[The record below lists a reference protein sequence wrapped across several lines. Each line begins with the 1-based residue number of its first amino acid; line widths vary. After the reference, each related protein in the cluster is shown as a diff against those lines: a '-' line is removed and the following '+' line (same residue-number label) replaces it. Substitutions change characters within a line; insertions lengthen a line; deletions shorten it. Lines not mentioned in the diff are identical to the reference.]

1 MSAVGGTSEVLSV
14 VFSLLIIMAFLF
26 AAACLARRWRVGGRL
41 RGPRGGA
48 TINIVAA
55 QPMGWQS
62 SLHIVEAE
70 GQRFLIAASRSG
82 IAAIGRLDAQGP
94 DFADLLDGPG
104 GRDAHSRSKP

>member
-41 RGPRGGA
+41 RGPRGG
-48 TINIVAA
+48 A